1 MRPRLC
7 AHTRSAAQGAIIT
20 AAGGTYYVGGRRWPG
35 RWWHGMPLCPCA
47 KPSSL
52 PWTIRFR
59 RATNVSDECLLLL
72 NSAKRPRP
80 GGPNIFTPLLHLPAA
95 CLASE
100 ATGDDTHGSQVAA
113 AVDRPMDRV
122 SKPETGQARQLRA
135 HGEGGRL
142 AHTGSPVE
150 ETKALS
156 HRRARRRS
164 TVGAPC
170 IYPSQDAGVGRPAAF
185 SLSGFALPPIPS
197 PDPPAFALPR
207 CLAPAVQNLHCL
219 GLPVHFSIPQSRSG
233 SPSPAHAMEPGN
245 GTCCLPA
252 WFACTCMG
260 CCRNG
265 SRPSGARFCS
275 YSIPQSRSLATEASC
290 SLAVQVLSEPN
301 RTAFSLPLSLS
312 DT

>member
-1 MRPRLC
+1 M
-7 AHTRSAAQGAIIT
+7 
-20 AAGGTYYVGGRRWPG
+20 GGRRWPG

-197 PDPPAFALPR
+197 PDPPALPFPVALRLQCRTCTVWVCR
-207 CLAPAVQNLHCL
+207 CISPFLRAV
-219 GLPVHFSIPQSRSG
+219 PVHLLQPMHV
-233 SPSPAHAMEPGN
+233 HANQAG
-245 GTCCLPA
+245 
-252 WFACTCMG
+252 
-260 CCRNG
+260 R
-265 SRPSGARFCS
+265 
-275 YSIPQSRSLATEASC
+275 QK
-290 SLAVQVLSEPN
+290 V
-301 RTAFSLPLSLS
+301 LPLPGSYRSFLFLGGAGAV
-312 DT
+312 

>member
-1 MRPRLC
+1 MRAR
-7 AHTRSAAQGAIIT
+7 TRAAQSRVPSLLRPEVRT
-20 AAGGTYYVGGRRWPG
+20 TWAAVARPVVD
-35 RWWHGMPLCPCA
+35 WWHAVACHGMPPCLCA
-47 KPSSL
+47 KLPPSLGRFDSAGPPTSL
-52 PWTIRFR
+52 MSVYYI
-59 RATNVSDECLLLL
+59 LL

-80 GGPNIFTPLLHLPAA
+80 GGPNISIPAAALPAA

-185 SLSGFALPPIPS
+185 SLSGFALPPS
-197 PDPPAFALPR
+197 PT
-207 CLAPAVQNLHCL
+207 CLALSPLPCACSAELALFGFAGPFLH
-219 GLPVHFSIPQSRSG
+219 S
-233 SPSPAHAMEPGN
+233 
-245 GTCCLPA
+245 
-252 WFACTCMG
+252 
-260 CCRNG
+260 
-265 SRPSGARFCS
+265 
-275 YSIPQSRSLATEASC
+275 
-290 SLAVQVLSEPN
+290 
-301 RTAFSLPLSLS
+301 
-312 DT
+312 